1 MVTGRDVMDRAL
13 VLLNY
18 TNRFGE
24 VDGQQSGE
32 LYKRGLAILNQV
44 YSDLWHIEHSET
56 HPKRGKKPLCWK
68 ELCNICLLYTSRCV

>member
-32 LYKRGLAILNQV
+32 LYKRGLAILNQACS
-44 YSDLWHIEHSET
+44 YRRHTNQYAQHA
-56 HPKRGKKPLCWK
+56 KGLCI
-68 ELCNICLLYTSRCV
+68 LPSL